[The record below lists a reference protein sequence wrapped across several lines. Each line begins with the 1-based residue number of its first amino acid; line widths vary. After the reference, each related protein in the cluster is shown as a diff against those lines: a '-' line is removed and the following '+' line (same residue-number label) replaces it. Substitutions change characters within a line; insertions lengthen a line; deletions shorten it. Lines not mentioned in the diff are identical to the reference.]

1 MSMDSTQQA
10 LLTWGFK
17 YGKNGAHAAR
27 SMMLAEL
34 TQLLASSPQA
44 ATLADYQQDIITFNT
59 LHKATENSRKL
70 TYQHLKAL
78 YGLSPAIPLFSVFR
92 QWWELSEVARPVLA
106 LQLAVARDP
115 LLRGSIPVILALQAG
130 EHLASESMEA
140 YLCQDYPDRFSPASL
155 QSFSRNLNATW
166 THAGYLTGRAK
177 KHRSVP
183 AITYVNVAFALLLA
197 HLQGF
202 SGQRMFHS
210 EWCRLLALNTHEL
223 YDMAHAAS
231 LRGLLNFKHASEV
244 VEVTFP
250 HLQVTGQR

>member
-1 MSMDSTQQA
+1 MTMDNSQDA
-10 LLTWGFK
+10 LLKLGFK
-17 YGKNGAHAAR
+17 FGKNGAHAAR
-27 SMMLAEL
+27 SMMIEEL
-34 TQLLASSPQA
+34 KQLFASRPKTASQE
-44 ATLADYQQDIITFNT
+44 DYQQDIVTFNT

-70 TYQHLKAL
+70 TYHHLKDL
-78 YGLSPAIPLFSVFR
+78 YGLSPDIPLFNVLR
-92 QWWELSEVARPVLA
+92 QWWELSETAQVVLA

-115 LLRGSIPVILALQAG
+115 LLRGSVPVVLALQPG
-130 EHLASESMEA
+130 EHLARSDMEA
-140 YLCQDYPDRFSPASL
+140 YLCADDPERFSPASL
-155 QSFSRNLNATW
+155 KSFAQNINGTW
-166 THAGYLTGRAK
+166 TQAGYLTGRTK
-177 KHRSVP
+177 KYRSVS
-183 AITYVNVAFALLLA
+183 AITYVNVAFALFLA
-197 HLQGF
+197 HCQGL